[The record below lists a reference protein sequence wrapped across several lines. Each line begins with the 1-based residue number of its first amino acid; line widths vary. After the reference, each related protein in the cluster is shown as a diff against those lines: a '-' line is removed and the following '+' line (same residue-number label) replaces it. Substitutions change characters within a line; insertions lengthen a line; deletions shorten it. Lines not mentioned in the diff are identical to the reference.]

1 MLKQDYDL
9 AINNCLH
16 VIKNISKHEYPF
28 SSVSLDFTKVLSLY
42 NESFLE
48 QFVNDLFQTR
58 LDNNYY
64 KDDRGADTLRL
75 PIDFSIEEFPH
86 VTDRGCDL
94 GGNRSFPDHRVG
106 LLNVDMYDFL
116 SPDALILAPD
126 KRCLEDKKRIKLEDK
141 LSENVI
147 SNKFDEGVV

>member
-16 VIKNISKHEYPF
+16 SINKISKNSYPYNY
-28 SSVSLDFTKVLSLY
+28 VSLDFTKVLSLY
-42 NESFLE
+42 SERFLK

-116 SPDALILAPD
+116 SPDALFLAPD
-126 KRCLEDKKRIKLEDK
+126 KRRLEDEKRIKLEDK
-141 LSENVI
+141 LSENNI
-147 SNKFDEGVV
+147 SNKFDEGTV